1 LNKMGQLTEFIES
14 IQEKPLRTKIAILA
28 GIVIVVSGIYW
39 YFVWSPGAEELKVSR
54 GNLQRLQKKLDEY
67 ESIAREL
74 PKFELEFKRLNREFE
89 IASMR
94 LPQEKEIPALID
106 GVYAEVSASGL
117 EPVNFVPKKEVKK
130 DIYSEV
136 PIQMK
141 VAGSYAQ
148 LANFFDRISNLPRIV
163 NVRDLN
169 LKRDDKV
176 SNDNDIVLSADFTTV
191 TFRVLPVPEDF
202 GETTD
207 TGKPKGKGRGNR
219 KR

>member
-1 LNKMGQLTEFIES
+1 MEKLNQFIES
-14 IQEKPLRTKIAILA
+14 IQEKPLRTKIAILV
-28 GIVIVVSGIYW
+28 GIVIVVSGAYW
-39 YFVWSPGAEELKVSR
+39 YFVWSPNAEELKASR
-54 GNLQRLQKKLDEY
+54 ANLERLQKKLDEY

-89 IASMR
+89 IASLK

-106 GVYAEVSASGL
+106 GVYAQVSASGL

-148 LANFFDRISNLPRIV
+148 LATFFDRISNLPRIV
-163 NVRDLN
+163 NVRDLI
-169 LKRDDKV
+169 LKRDDKA
-176 SNDNDIVLSADFTTV
+176 SKDNDIVLSADFTTV
-191 TFRVLPVPEDF
+191 TFRVLPLPEDL

-207 TGKPKGKGRGNR
+207 TGRWKGKGNR